1 MLNPFRKSAER
12 RKFAESLCAS
22 VNARARG
29 PEFFGALGV
38 ADTMDGRFDLVALHA
53 WLVLKRLDKQG
64 ARDLAQDVTDRLFTG
79 FDEALRDLG
88 VGDLGLGP
96 RMKKFANAFYGRM
109 QAYGA
114 ATNEDELADAILRN
128 VYRGEDAGR
137 EQARKLAAYAWQART
152 RLDRCDLTKEPPNF
166 GVPLL

>member
-1 MLNPFRKSAER
+1 MLNALRKSAGR
-12 RKFAESLCAS
+12 RKHAESLLA
-22 VNARARG
+22 ALMERARR
-29 PEFFGALGV
+29 PEFFGPLGV
-38 ADTMDGRFDLVALHA
+38 ADTMDGRFDLVTLHA
-53 WLVLKRLDKQG
+53 WLVLKRLEAQG
-64 ARDLAQDVTDRLFTG
+64 ARDLAQDITDRLFIG

-114 ATNEDELADAILRN
+114 ARSESDLADAILRN
-128 VYRGEDAGR
+128 VYRGDEACAER
-137 EQARKLAAYAWQART
+137 AAKLAAYAWKARA
-152 RLDRCDLTKEPPNF
+152 DLERVDLLKEPPNF